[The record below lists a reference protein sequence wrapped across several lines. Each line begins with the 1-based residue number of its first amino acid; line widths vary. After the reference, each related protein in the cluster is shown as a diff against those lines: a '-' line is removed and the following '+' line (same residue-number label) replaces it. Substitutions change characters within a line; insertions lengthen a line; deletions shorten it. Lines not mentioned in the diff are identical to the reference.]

1 MYHHMTVGSNDL
13 AKARTFYDAALGAL
27 GAKRVRDM
35 EDRASVWAGDGGQPF
50 IVLTPSN
57 GNPATVGNGLTIA
70 FAAPTPAAVDA
81 FHGAG
86 LAAGGTDEGAPG
98 PRGFAPNAYAAYL
111 RDPDGN
117 KIAAI
122 AYQSN

>member
-1 MYHHMTVGSNDL
+1 MYHHMTVGTNDL
-13 AKARTFYDAALGAL
+13 AKARAFYDATLSTL

-35 EDRASVWAGDGGQPF
+35 EDRASVWAGDSGQPF
-50 IVLTPSN
+50 IVLTPSD
-57 GNPATVGNGLTIA
+57 GQAATVGNGLTIG

-81 FHGAG
+81 FHAAG

-117 KIAAI
+117 KVTAI
-122 AYQSN
+122 AYQNS

>member
-1 MYHHMTVGSNDL
+1 MYHHMTVGTNDL
-13 AKARTFYDAALGAL
+13 AKARTFYDAALGAV
-27 GAKRVRDM
+27 GVKRARDM
-35 EDRASVWAGDGGQPF
+35 ADRASVWAGDSGQPF
-50 IVLTPSN
+50 IVLSPAD
-57 GNPATVGNGLTIA
+57 GKPATVGNGLTIA
-70 FAAPTPAAVDA
+70 FAAPSPEAVDA
-81 FHGAG
+81 FHAAG

-122 AYQSN
+122 AYQSS